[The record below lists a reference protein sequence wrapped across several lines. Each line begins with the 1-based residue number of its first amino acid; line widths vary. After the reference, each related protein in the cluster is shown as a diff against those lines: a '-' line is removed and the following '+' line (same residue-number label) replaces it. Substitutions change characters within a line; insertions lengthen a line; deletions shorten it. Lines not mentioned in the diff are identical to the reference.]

1 MRVDAQHLR
10 QSFAISE
17 RHACELIGI
26 AASTFRYRSERSDE
40 ALKEKLVR
48 LAQEKPRF
56 GYRRL
61 YVLLRREGEQV
72 NHKRVWRVYREAG
85 LAVKRRRRKRLVR
98 SGVPVVQ
105 ASSAN
110 EQWALDFASDSL
122 ATGRSIRV
130 LNVIDTF
137 TRECLA
143 MEVDTS
149 FPSRRVTRVLDQLI
163 SWRGL
168 PQSIRCDN
176 GPELTS
182 RHFLA
187 WCIERKIALQH
198 IQPGRPMQNGHV
210 ESFNGKLRD
219 ECLNVSWFKNLFD
232 ARRKMAAWL
241 YEYNHDRP
249 HSSLG
254 YLTPKQF
261 ALKAAS
267 PSLLL
272 VIAPGWRS
280 QGFPS
285 APATLTPPPTPR
297 FRDFE
302 EGEAAE

>member
-1 MRVDAQHLR
+1 VDAQHLR

-130 LNVIDTF
+130 LNVIDPANGSWNGSITG
-137 TRECLA
+137 
-143 MEVDTS
+143 EV
-149 FPSRRVTRVLDQLI
+149 F
-163 SWRGL
+163 G
-168 PQSIRCDN
+168 
-176 GPELTS
+176 
-182 RHFLA
+182 
-187 WCIERKIALQH
+187 RK
-198 IQPGRPMQNGHV
+198 GHV
-210 ESFNGKLRD
+210 AGK
-219 ECLNVSWFKNLFD
+219 
-232 ARRKMAAWL
+232 A
-241 YEYNHDRP
+241 
-249 HSSLG
+249 LG
-254 YLTPKQF
+254 FGSPK
-261 ALKAAS
+261 
-267 PSLLL
+267 
-272 VIAPGWRS
+272 R
-280 QGFPS
+280 
-285 APATLTPPPTPR
+285 
-297 FRDFE
+297 
-302 EGEAAE
+302 